1 ASTSQLLDC
10 KEKVWSKELI
20 KACGAKMNWFL
31 PPKMPNRIIGE
42 YHLADLQIPVCSV
55 ASHDTASA
63 VAATPI
69 AHENMAYLSSGTWSL
84 VGIES

>member
-1 ASTSQLLDC
+1 TLLFIPDYLNYKLSGVKHCEYTNASTSQLLDC

-55 ASHDTASA
+55 
-63 VAATPI
+63 
-69 AHENMAYLSSGTWSL
+69 
-84 VGIES
+84 